1 MVTVINLLGADE
13 NLAKQ
18 ATEEIIDFEIQ
29 LANITS
35 SPEERS
41 NVSILYKRTTLEQ
54 LHNEIP
60 QIDWQ
65 RYLQIVLERPIQM
78 SEVVVIFAN
87 DYMENLVKLISKSD
101 SKTIA
106 NYLLWRFVR
115 HRVNNLDDRFL
126 EAKQKF
132 YYVLFGREKS
142 PPRWKNCVNQ
152 VNSNL
157 GMAVGAMFVR
167 KYFDENS
174 KKDTLTMTHELQ
186 QAFREILNATDWI
199 DPQTKFLAELKVN
212 AMSLK
217 IGYPDFILTKEELNK
232 KYKDLDIHPDKYF
245 ENTLNVLRHLTRT
258 EQLKLGELVNKTI
271 WNTAPAVVNAYYS
284 RNKNQIMFPAG
295 ILQPPFYHRYF
306 PKSLNYGG
314 IGVVIGEW
322 TRCSCD
328 IQFYFFLPKRT

>member
-1 MVTVINLLGADE
+1 LDAYREYMVTIINLLGADQ
-13 NLAKQ
+13 AK
-18 ATEEIIDFEIQ
+18 ATRTADELIDFEIQ

-35 SPEERS
+35 SQEERS
-41 NVSILYKRTTLEQ
+41 NVSILYRRTTLEQ

-65 RYLQIVLERPIQM
+65 RYLQIVLEHPIQM
-78 SEVVVIFAN
+78 SEIVVMFA
-87 DYMENLVKLISKSD
+87 DKYMENLVQLIARTEP
-101 SKTIA
+101 KTVA

-115 HRVNNLDDRFL
+115 HRVNNLDDRFA

-132 YYVLFGREKS
+132 YFVLFGREKS
-142 PPRWKNCVNQ
+142 PPRWKICVNQ

-174 KKDTLTMTHELQ
+174 KEDTLVMTHELQ
-186 QAFREILNATDWI
+186 HAFREIINETEWI
-199 DPQTKFLAELKVN
+199 DPQTKFLAELKLN

-217 IGYPDFILTKEELNK
+217 IGYPDFILSKEELNS
-232 KYKDLDIHPDKYF
+232 KYKELDIHPDRYF

-258 EQLKLGELVNKTI
+258 EQLKLGQVVNKTL
-271 WNTAPAVVNAYYS
+271 WNSAPAVVNAYYS

-306 PKSLNYGG
+306 PKSLNFGG
-314 IGVVIGEW
+314 IGVVIGE
-322 TRCSCD
+322 R
-328 IQFYFFLPKRT
+328 